1 MGRFT
6 LNRFCV
12 HVKKRCLLQIDALDL
27 PLHGIV
33 GILGPNGAGKSTL
46 LRALAGIARHSG
58 EKSLD
63 GSWPSP
69 EDIGFLPQDFTVN
82 AALSVS
88 ECVLLGRREQLGW
101 RVTDKDRLI
110 VNDALAR
117 FGLTHLA
124 ERPMTS
130 LSGGQQQLVLLA
142 QRLSRAPRLLILD
155 EPTSALDLRHQ
166 INVLSYLRDFH
177 SDHRLIIV
185 ALHDLTLAGRFSD
198 ALVLIE
204 NGRLHAQ
211 GLPSEILSPEMLD
224 PVYEISS
231 ECLQDRSGAP
241 VVVPH
246 MAGKSALGIFD
257 AKTDTRP

>member
-6 LNRFCV
+6 LDRFGV
-12 HVKKRCLLQIDALDL
+12 HVKKRSLLQIDKLDL
-27 PLHGIV
+27 PSCGIV
-33 GILGPNGAGKSTL
+33 GVIGPNGAGKSTF
-46 LRALAGIARHSG
+46 LRALAGVARHTG

-69 EDIGFLPQDFTVN
+69 EHVGFLPQDFTVN

-110 VNDALAR
+110 VDDALAR

-124 ERPMTS
+124 DRPMTS

-142 QRLSRAPRLLILD
+142 QRLSRAPRVLILD

-166 INVLSYLRDFH
+166 INVLSYLKDFH
-177 SDHRLIIV
+177 SHDTLIIV
-185 ALHDLTLAGRFSD
+185 ALHDLTLAGRFSN
-198 ALVLIE
+198 ALLLIE
-204 NGRLHAQ
+204 NGGLRAQ
-211 GLPSEILSPEMLD
+211 GLPSEVLCPEILD
-224 PVYEISS
+224 PVYGISS
-231 ECLQDRSGAP
+231 ECLQDRLGAQ

-246 MAGKSALGIFD
+246 MAGKSALGIGEI
-257 AKTDTRP
+257 KTNTHP

>member
-6 LNRFCV
+6 LNRFAV
-12 HVKKRCLLQIDALDL
+12 RVKKRSLLQIDRLDL
-27 PLHGIV
+27 PSRGIIGV
-33 GILGPNGAGKSTL
+33 IGPNGAGKSTL
-46 LRALAGIARHSG
+46 LRALAGVARHSG
-58 EKSLD
+58 GKSLD

-69 EDIGFLPQDFTVN
+69 EYIGFLPQDFTVN

-101 RVTDKDRLI
+101 RVTDKDRLL
-110 VNDALAR
+110 VHDALAR

-124 ERPMTS
+124 NRPMTS

-166 INVLSYLRDFH
+166 INVLSYLRDSH
-177 SDHRLIIV
+177 SDDTLIIV

-198 ALVLIE
+198 ALLLIE
-204 NGRLHAQ
+204 SGGLRAQ
-211 GLPSEILSPEMLD
+211 GLPSEILCPEILD
-224 PVYEISS
+224 PVYAISS
-231 ECLQDRSGAP
+231 ECLQDRLGAP

-246 MAGKSALGIFD
+246 MAGQSDLGIYN
-257 AKTDTRP
+257 AKTNTRP

>member
-6 LNRFCV
+6 LNRFAV
-12 HVKKRCLLQIDALDL
+12 HVKKQSLLQIDNLDL
-27 PLHGIV
+27 PSCGIV
-33 GILGPNGAGKSTL
+33 GVIGPNGAGKSTF
-46 LRALAGIARHSG
+46 LRALAGVARHTG

-69 EDIGFLPQDFTVN
+69 EHVGFLPQDFTVN

-101 RVTDKDRLI
+101 RVTENDHLI
-110 VNDALAR
+110 VHDGLAR
-117 FGLTHLA
+117 FGLAHLA
-124 ERPMTS
+124 DRPMTS

-177 SDHRLIIV
+177 NNDTLIIV

-204 NGRLHAQ
+204 NGGLRAQ
-211 GLPSEILSPEMLD
+211 GLPNEILCPEILD
-224 PVYEISS
+224 PVYGISS

-246 MAGKSALGIFD
+246 MAGRSDLAIRNVQKNAF
-257 AKTDTRP
+257 P